1 MLSLG
6 YGLKLFFM
14 YSILFS
20 NDGPMVRIAEIKTDV
35 DALQFAI
42 NLHRSCNVKH
52 TIFVNDDKNT
62 NIVTLTLDK

>member
-1 MLSLG
+1 
-6 YGLKLFFM
+6 M

-20 NDGPMVRIAEIKTDV
+20 NDGPCVRLAEVNNVV

-52 TIFVNDDKNT
+52 TIFVNTDEN
-62 NIVTLTLDK
+62 NNVVTLTLDK